1 MGRTRELRLGRLR
14 AAMGAAMVFR
24 RWTLGMESRWRPS
37 VLILGDALLEAVEA
51 LRMIGRDDG

>member
-14 AAMGAAMVFR
+14 AAMGAAMVSVA
-24 RWTLGMESRWRPS
+24 LGNGSRWRPS